1 MENTFQIEE
10 AIGIPSILISYISKP
25 NFYLN
30 EYDELYSATMKCYS
44 KDEEF
49 VCNKEVFFTQEEYDS
64 WGSGNDGEIY
74 IYNLI
79 MEKLGFTKI

>member
-10 AIGIPSILISYISKP
+10 TIGIPSILISYISKP
-25 NFYLN
+25 HFYL
-30 EYDELYSATMKCYS
+30 DEDGGLYRATMKCYS
-44 KDEEF
+44 IDEKF

-64 WGSGNDGEIY
+64 WGSGDDGDIY